1 MERVFRAIDS
11 GADVNFATDHNSALN
26 LATRMGNF
34 EIMEVLIKHGAN
46 LSLGVSS
53 TTPLHTVVQ
62 KADRN
67 MIDFLLY
74 CGADVRA
81 REPSIGATPLH
92 IAAQEDHV
100 SVITKLL
107 QCGSRVDDPDDC
119 GRTALHYAAIYG
131 KVRACR
137 RLIDHAANIYLRDNE
152 GDNAIQV
159 ALQSPKRRSAGFAEV
174 ISTLM
179 QACGSPASVG
189 FTSMSIDAERQREL
203 DAEQIIE
210 ECDDNLDTVEE
221 NV

>member
-1 MERVFRAIDS
+1 M
-11 GADVNFATDHNSALN
+11 
-26 LATRMGNF
+26 
-34 EIMEVLIKHGAN
+34 
-46 LSLGVSS
+46 
-53 TTPLHTVVQ
+53 Q
-62 KADRN
+62 
-67 MIDFLLY
+67 
-74 CGADVRA
+74 
-81 REPSIGATPLH
+81 
-92 IAAQEDHV
+92 
-100 SVITKLL
+100 
-107 QCGSRVDDPDDC
+107 
-119 GRTALHYAAIYG
+119 
-131 KVRACR
+131 
-137 RLIDHAANIYLRDNE
+137 IYLRDNE